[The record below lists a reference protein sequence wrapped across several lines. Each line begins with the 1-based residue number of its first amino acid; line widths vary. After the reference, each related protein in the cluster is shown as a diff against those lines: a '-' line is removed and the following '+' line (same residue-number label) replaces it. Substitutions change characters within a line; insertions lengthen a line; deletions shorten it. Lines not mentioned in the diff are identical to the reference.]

1 MAKNQAALTDGELEI
16 TPLQWQALAKLGDKA
31 KQFRSQVPVLDA
43 QAVDFVIKITGDL
56 NVADGTTYRVQD
68 KPDLQTLLG
77 IVLTGLGPKTREKA
91 LEQMVAL
98 GRSEDAGIVAADVAA
113 EVSAAIAKLTIVGS
127 QTRSGAISG
136 NITAELIGSKSG

>member
-113 EVSAAIAKLTIVGS
+113 EVSAAITKLTIVGS